1 MQQSSR
7 LVMSA
12 VVLGTFLVSFEA
24 AAQGPNALAATA
36 TPPAAAAPLPDDY
49 VIGPD
54 DVLTVTFWRDEAMSG
69 EVVVRPDGKIA
80 LPLLN
85 DVQAAG
91 LTPEQLRDALVAS
104 AKQFVADPNATV
116 VVKQINS
123 RKVFITGMV
132 ERPGSYPL
140 TSTMNVMQLIALAGG
155 LKEFSKPQDI
165 VVMRSDNGQQV
176 AYPFNYKEILKGRR
190 LHQNIDLKPGDTVVI
205 P

>member
-1 MQQSSR
+1 MQLSSR
-7 LVMSA
+7 FVMSA
-12 VVLGTFLVSFEA
+12 VVVGMLIAPLQ
-24 AAQGPNALAATA
+24 AAQGPAGPDAPAAT
-36 TPPAAAAPLPDDY
+36 PAALPDGY

-54 DVLTVTFWRDEAMSG
+54 DVLTVTFWRDEAMSA

-85 DVQAAG
+85 DIQAAG
-91 LTPEQLRDALVAS
+91 LTPSQLRDVLMAS
-104 AKQFVADPNATV
+104 AKRYVEDPNATV

-132 ERPGSYPL
+132 ERPGAYPL
-140 TSTMNVMQLIALAGG
+140 TSSMSVMQLIALSGG
-155 LKEFSKPQDI
+155 LKEFAKEQDI

-176 AYPFNYKEILKGRR
+176 AYPFNYREILKGRR